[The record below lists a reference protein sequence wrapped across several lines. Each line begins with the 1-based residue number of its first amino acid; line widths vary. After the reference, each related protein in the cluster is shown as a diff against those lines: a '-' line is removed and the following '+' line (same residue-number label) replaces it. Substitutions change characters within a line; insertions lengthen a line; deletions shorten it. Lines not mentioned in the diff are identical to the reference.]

1 MKRFT
6 ILVCNFILMS
16 LYTLGSPGPDALQ
29 QTADDTVR
37 IRVSDSMKVQIEPQ
51 ETVVMSNDT
60 IDGDGWDIV
69 ISTSDGIKVTKEPY
83 EFKRLTISSF
93 MMDIG
98 LNGLHDQTRYHSAE
112 AAQFMRVDDHIR
124 NANFMNIKTW
134 SSRNFNMWPVII
146 NLNTV
151 KSRNQKLLI
160 SSGIGFQWYNYKFSN
175 SVDLI
180 GGTDPHIMESDLHFS
195 KNKLGITYLS
205 VPFLITG
212 QSRISSNYWLTY
224 GVGVIGGYK
233 VVSWTNQ
240 ISAESGKI
248 KERDPYNMEPFQW
261 SVTGEIG
268 VKGILRLYATYQMTN
283 IWKSGLHQQ
292 PFAMGIRI
300 FGI

>member
-6 ILVCNFILMS
+6 ILVCNFILIS
-16 LYTLGSPGPDALQ
+16 LSTLGNPAPDASEH
-29 QTADDTVR
+29 ADDTVR
-37 IRVSDSMKVQIEPQ
+37 IRVSDSIKVQIEPQ
-51 ETVVMSNDT
+51 ETVVMKSDT
-60 IDGDGWDIV
+60 IDGDGWDII
-69 ISTSDGIKVTKEPY
+69 ISTTDGIKVTKEPY

-98 LNGLHDQTRYHSAE
+98 LNGLHDQTRYNSSE
-112 AAQFMRVDDHIR
+112 AAQFMRVDDNIR

-180 GGTDPHIMESDLHFS
+180 GGTDPHIIESDLHFS

-205 VPFLITG
+205 VPLLITG

-240 ISAESGKI
+240 NSAESGKI

>member
-1 MKRFT
+1 
-6 ILVCNFILMS
+6 
-16 LYTLGSPGPDALQ
+16 
-29 QTADDTVR
+29 
-37 IRVSDSMKVQIEPQ
+37 
-51 ETVVMSNDT
+51 
-60 IDGDGWDIV
+60 
-69 ISTSDGIKVTKEPY
+69 
-83 EFKRLTISSF
+83 
-93 MMDIG
+93 
-98 LNGLHDQTRYHSAE
+98 
-112 AAQFMRVDDHIR
+112 HI
-124 NANFMNIKTW
+124 I
-134 SSRNFNMWPVII
+134 
-146 NLNTV
+146 
-151 KSRNQKLLI
+151 
-160 SSGIGFQWYNYKFSN
+160 
-175 SVDLI
+175 
-180 GGTDPHIMESDLHFS
+180 ESDLHFS

-205 VPFLITG
+205 VPLLITG

-240 ISAESGKI
+240 NSAESGKI